1 MRGALLFWAAVGRV
15 EMGGSA
21 PYVETTLLEVKMN
34 SHSCEHWRSNGNNW
48 SSASL
53 VANPGEI
60 LRGSEDPHVT
70 QYASRNFAIEREETR
85 QRQNILIVLKLIS
98 NESSLQADG
107 PCVAHVAKLNVNL
120 VLRYLCNPQAL
131 QSWIGRK
138 SSDCAFG
145 HKVFTG
151 KLQSL

>member
-1 MRGALLFWAAVGRV
+1 
-15 EMGGSA
+15 
-21 PYVETTLLEVKMN
+21 MN
-34 SHSCEHWRSNGNNW
+34 SHSCEHRRSNGDNW

-53 VANPGEI
+53 VAHSGEI

-70 QYASRNFAIEREETR
+70 QYAARNFAIEREETG

-145 HKVFTG
+145 QKYSPAICNPFDNCT
-151 KLQSL
+151 

>member
-1 MRGALLFWAAVGRV
+1 MD
-15 EMGGSA
+15 
-21 PYVETTLLEVKMN
+21 
-34 SHSCEHWRSNGNNW
+34 SHSCEHWRSDGDNW
-48 SSASL
+48 SSAGL

-70 QYASRNFAIEREETR
+70 QYASRNFAIEHDETH

-131 QSWIGRK
+131 QSCIGISHDIAHPKTAIEFVESWRPKGAIERSANRDVLKGGKQRDPRTK
-138 SSDCAFG
+138 SR
-145 HKVFTG
+145 
-151 KLQSL
+151 L